1 MTRFIMCLALCV
13 VGAVT
18 AAADEAYSFTVK
30 GVVKALPGQGTA
42 KNEILVK
49 HEEIPDYRDS
59 SGKVV
64 GMMPMTMPFYLA
76 DGLSISGIGVGDPVR
91 LVVEQR
97 LEPKYS
103 EKVVSIAK
111 VSQ

>member
-1 MTRFIMCLALCV
+1 MA
-13 VGAVT
+13 
-18 AAADEAYSFTVK
+18 
-30 GVVKALPGQGTA
+30 
-42 KNEILVK
+42 
-49 HEEIPDYRDS
+49 
-59 SGKVV
+59 
-64 GMMPMTMPFYLA
+64 MTMPFYLA
-76 DGLSISGIGVGDPVR
+76 EGLSISGIGVGDPVQ